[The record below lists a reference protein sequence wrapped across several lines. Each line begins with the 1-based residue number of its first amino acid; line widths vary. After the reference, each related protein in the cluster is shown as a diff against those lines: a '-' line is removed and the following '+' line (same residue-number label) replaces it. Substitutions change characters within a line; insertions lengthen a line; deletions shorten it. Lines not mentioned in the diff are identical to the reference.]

1 MYKYYITIKN
11 FINDL
16 ENIINDLEQQGKFN
30 NIPDLLLYKNK
41 LLELKQDFYNEDI
54 EDSIL
59 KENFKKL
66 ENSIHNYLIENSL

>member
-11 FINDL
+11 FINDIQKL
-16 ENIINDLEQQGKFN
+16 IDNLEQQGKFN

-54 EDSIL
+54 QDSVL
-59 KENFKKL
+59 KENFEKL
-66 ENSIHNYLIENSL
+66 ENSIHTYLIENSL

>member
-1 MYKYYITIKN
+1 MYKYYTAIKN

-16 ENIINDLEQQGKFN
+16 QQIIDNLEQQGKFN

-54 EDSIL
+54 EDNIL
-59 KENFKKL
+59 KENFEKL
-66 ENSIHNYLIENSL
+66 ENSIHTYLIENSL

>member
-59 KENFKKL
+59 KENFNKL

>member
-11 FINDL
+11 FINDIQ
-16 ENIINDLEQQGKFN
+16 NIIDSLEQEGHFQ

-54 EDSIL
+54 EDSVL
-59 KENFKKL
+59 KEKFNIL
-66 ENSIHNYLIENSL
+66 ENSIHTYLVENSL

>member
-11 FINDL
+11 FINDIQQ
-16 ENIINDLEQQGKFN
+16 IIDSLEQQWKFN

-54 EDSIL
+54 EDSVL
-59 KENFKKL
+59 KEKFNIL
-66 ENSIHNYLIENSL
+66 ENSIHTYLSENNF